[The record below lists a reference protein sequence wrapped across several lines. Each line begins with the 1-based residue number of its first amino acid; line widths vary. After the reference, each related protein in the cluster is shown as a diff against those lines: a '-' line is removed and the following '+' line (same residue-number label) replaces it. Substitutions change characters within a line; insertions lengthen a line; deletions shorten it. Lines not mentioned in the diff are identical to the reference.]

1 VHPRFTFSSSY
12 TEDYRFENRREED
25 VRNVSNNARYGV
37 DATVNI
43 QGIVRFF
50 TRLRDEKKDTLA
62 SVGSPAWLAKQL
74 EEFVLKLQNPSF
86 SYSHLRNSNYLN
98 VTERPDIRYQ
108 FGLDDSISSDLVTP
122 GSFPGRGATDS
133 YVVTSGLNLKF
144 LTVQGAYNANTNRT
158 FIFGNIETRV
168 QSISYP
174 NANIRLLRLEALPF
188 LKSLAHQSSISSTF
202 NQSVE
207 RRYQVGDSLV
217 LQSDTKN
224 FSFSPLASWQ
234 TNWVRG
240 ITSTVDLTYSE
251 TVTNDFQGLVA
262 LTTKS
267 LTRGGSISL
276 GYTFSAP
283 RGLSLPFLKGV
294 RFASSLAMNLG
305 LSYNRNTNYSG
316 YAGDLNTPIY
326 DSSVLSADL
335 GMSYNFSASITGGA
349 NFSYS
354 QNNERVRN
362 QDTKRVSLN
371 IWTNINF

>member
-1 VHPRFTFSSSY
+1 
-12 TEDYRFENRREED
+12 
-25 VRNVSNNARYGV
+25 VSNNARYGV
-37 DATVNI
+37 DATLNV

-50 TRLRDEKKDTLA
+50 TGLRDEKNDTLA

-74 EEFVLKLQNPSF
+74 ESFVLKLQNPSF
-86 SYSHLRNSNYLN
+86 NYTRLRNSNYLN

-108 FGLDDSISSDLVTP
+108 FGLDDSIPSDLVTP
-122 GSFPGRGATDS
+122 GSFPGRGSTDS
-133 YVVTSGLNLKF
+133 YGVSSGLTLKF
-144 LTVQGAYNANTNRT
+144 LTLQGAYNANTNRT
-158 FIFGNIETRV
+158 FVFGNIETRV
-168 QSISYP
+168 QTVSYP
-174 NANIRLLRLEALPF
+174 NANFRLLRLETLPF
-188 LKSLAHQSSISSTF
+188 LKGLAHQSSISSTF
-202 NQSVE
+202 NQSIE

-224 FSFSPLASWQ
+224 LSFSPLASWQ

-251 TVTNDFQGLVA
+251 TVTNEFQGLVP
-262 LTTKS
+262 LTNRS
-267 LTRGGSISL
+267 LTRGGSVSL
-276 GYTFSAP
+276 AYTFSAP
-283 RGLSLPFLKGV
+283 RGLSLPLLKGV

-305 LSYNRNTNYSG
+305 FSYNRNTNYSG
-316 YAGDLNTPIY
+316 YAGGTSTPIY

-354 QNNERVRN
+354 QNNERIRN